1 MCVYTALA
9 TSHFILLVLFYSFR
23 TIISKSYDDS
33 NQNFGIEPNWSLLLF
48 CNPFPFLFPSLLLSF
63 WIRFSLLFIATT
75 IYWPFFFNT
84 GGQRSVKR
92 HFINGILSLYL
103 FCLIDYTQEI
113 HLLYHFL
120 HSLFSKFNSPFS
132 LFKHA
137 HAHAYVLTHIHTQT
151 LKRHHSLNKSLCM
164 GLWKTQFF
172 VFLYLESF
180 FIQY

>member
-1 MCVYTALA
+1 MIQIRI
-9 TSHFILLVLFYSFR
+9 SVLNR
-23 TIISKSYDDS
+23 ID
-33 NQNFGIEPNWSLLLF
+33 LF
-48 CNPFPFLFPSLLLSF
+48 FSSVTLFLFFFPHYYYHFEFDFLCYSLQPLS
-63 WIRFSLLFIATT
+63 IGHSFSI
-75 IYWPFFFNT
+75 P

-164 GLWKTQFF
+164 GL
-172 VFLYLESF
+172 
-180 FIQY
+180 